1 MKEIKNWLF
10 VPAFVLIFIGASYL
24 TYSQI
29 LPFYSVPE
37 ITLEKKVLN
46 LEDPLVIKFDRGVIR
61 HKVESSFSLLPNVI
75 GKVFWRNNDLVF
87 APAEPWKPGE
97 HYRVNFT
104 GVTSIVSNFS
114 YNGFFS
120 TEEYPKVQSISPI
133 EESVV
138 NPNASIEFNF
148 DRGKPDIRYDFQV
161 FPSFNYRLTVDA
173 ERKNVRLIPDNP
185 LTQGARYQI
194 IAKQSYKGKGEK
206 LWYPEQVANF
216 QFQTSPPPKAGKT
229 LPANNET
236 GVKEFTPFKV
246 YFDKSMK
253 IEDADYFFEVEPKV
267 SGKFTAEDEDKTI
280 IFKPSKWALNTNYT
294 VRIKSGW
301 SAQDGT
307 FLNEDILVKFKT
319 FDSSGIM
326 NKTSSATTEPFFK
339 EGQYVD
345 INLSKQIL
353 SIFSDGT
360 NLGNYRISSG
370 KRGMATPTG
379 TFSIL
384 SKRKRA
390 WSKKY
395 GLFMPYWMQFTRAG
409 HGIHEL
415 PEWPG
420 GYKEGANHLGIPVSH
435 GCVRLGVG
443 AAETVYGFVE
453 TGTPVR
459 IHY

>member
-10 VPAFVLIFIGASYL
+10 IPAFILIFVGSSYL
-24 TYSQI
+24 TYSQV
-29 LPFYSVPE
+29 LPFFSAPK
-37 ITLEKKVLN
+37 IDLEKEILD
-46 LEDPLVIKFDRGVIR
+46 LEDPLIVKIDRKVVH
-61 HKVESSFSLLPNVI
+61 HKVESSFSIFPSVI
-75 GKVFWRNNDLVF
+75 GKLNWRGNDLMF
-87 APAEPWKPGE
+87 TPAQPWKPGE
-97 HYRVNFT
+97 HYRVSFAGIT
-104 GVTSIVSNFS
+104 QIVSNFS

-120 TEEYPKVQSISPI
+120 TEAYPKVQNISPS
-133 EESVV
+133 EESVIG
-138 NPNASIEFNF
+138 PKTPIEFSF
-148 DRGKPDIRYDFQV
+148 DRGRPNVRYDFQV
-161 FPSFNYRLTVDA
+161 FPSINYKLSVDE
-173 ERKNVRLIPDNP
+173 ERKKIQLIPENP
-185 LTQGARYQI
+185 LMQDVRYQI
-194 IAKQSYKGKGEK
+194 VAKESYKGKDGK
-206 LWYPEQVANF
+206 LWYPEQIANF
-216 QFQTSPPPKAGKT
+216 QFKTSPPPKVSKT
-229 LPANNET
+229 IPTNNET
-236 GVKEFTPFKV
+236 EVKEFSSLRV
-246 YFDKSMK
+246 YFDKPMR
-253 IEDADYFFEVEPKV
+253 IEDKDYFFKVEPKV
-267 SGKFTAEDEDKTI
+267 LGKFEVEDQDKTI
-280 IFKPSKWALNTNYT
+280 IFKPSKWALNTNYK
-294 VRIKSGW
+294 VIIKSGW

-307 FLNEDILVKFKT
+307 FLEEDVVVKFKT
-319 FDSSGIM
+319 FDSGGIV
-326 NKTSSATTEPFFK
+326 NRTNAATENPYFK
-339 EGQYVD
+339 EGRYVD

-360 NLGNYRISSG
+360 NVGNYRISSG

-435 GCVRLGVG
+435 GCVRLGIG

-453 TGTPVR
+453 VGTPIY